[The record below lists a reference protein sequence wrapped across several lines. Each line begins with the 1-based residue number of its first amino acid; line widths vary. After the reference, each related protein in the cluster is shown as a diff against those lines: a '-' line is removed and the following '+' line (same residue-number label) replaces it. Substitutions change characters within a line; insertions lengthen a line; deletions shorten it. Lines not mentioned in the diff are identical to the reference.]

1 MPRQFTSSQLARL
14 KREFVEQPLTAEQI
28 ADGAITASKLDTDY
42 AEVTDLDSAN
52 TAIQSLDG
60 RVDVLETDLDSANTA
75 IQSLDGRVDVLETDL
90 ANLAS
95 GLAPVAISGAYAD
108 LTGTPAPRQLHVEQ
122 RTWLAGETDHTLAH
136 APAGGVVNIL
146 NDGVIVD
153 AADFTVTG
161 SVVAFLVAPGA
172 AVVSTFH
179 YLYEA

>member
-42 AEVTDLDSAN
+42 AEV
-52 TAIQSLDG
+52 
-60 RVDVLETDLDSANTA
+60 TDLDSANTA

>member
-1 MPRQFTSSQLARL
+1 MPRLFTSTQLARL

-42 AEVTDLDSAN
+42 AEV
-52 TAIQSLDG
+52 
-60 RVDVLETDLDSANTA
+60 TDLDSANTA

>member
-1 MPRQFTSSQLARL
+1 MPRQFTSTQLARL

-52 TAIQSLDG
+52 M
-60 RVDVLETDLDSANTA
+60 A

-108 LTGTPAPRQLHVEQ
+108 LTGAPVSTLHIEELV
-122 RTWLAGETDHTLAH
+122 WAGGEVFPYDHTLAH
-136 APAGGVVNIL
+136 APVGAVQVFHDGTLALLAGYTVVGNVLTIA
-146 NDGVIVD
+146 VD
-153 AADFTVTG
+153 PVAATT
-161 SVVAFLVAPGA
+161 
-172 AVVSTFH
+172 TFV
-179 YLYEA
+179 YIYEA

>member
-42 AEVTDLDSAN
+42 AEVT
-52 TAIQSLDG
+52 G
-60 RVDVLETDLDSANTA
+60 LDSANTA

>member
-1 MPRQFTSSQLARL
+1 MPRQFTSAQLARL

-42 AEVTDLDSAN
+42 AEV
-52 TAIQSLDG
+52 
-60 RVDVLETDLDSANTA
+60 TDLDSANTA